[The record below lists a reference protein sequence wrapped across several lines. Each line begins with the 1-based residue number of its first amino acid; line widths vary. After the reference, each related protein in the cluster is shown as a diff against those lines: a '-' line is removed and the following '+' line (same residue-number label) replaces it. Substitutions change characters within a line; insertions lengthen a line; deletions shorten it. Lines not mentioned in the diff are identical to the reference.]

1 MFKSFFRKRNNTL
14 TAIIFLLPSAVVFIV
29 FVFYPILKAFRLSLF
44 EWNNPSKEPIF
55 IGLENY
61 KELLSDARFMNS
73 LKVTFT
79 YAFSVTFISIILGL
93 LIATIL
99 NNKNLPF
106 KTFFRGLFFL
116 PTVTPTIVAAMVWI
130 ILFNPTYGFIN
141 TILRNFIS
149 SPPNWFSDPDW
160 ALLTLML
167 LGIWR
172 RLGFTIII
180 YLAALQNIPSEYYEI
195 AQMDGANTLQTF
207 RYVTIPQMLPTTLM
221 LITLGLM
228 DAFMVFDQVLITTRG
243 GPAGVTEVVSLFL
256 YTDAFTLFKMGK
268 GSAISVI
275 IFVIIMVITI
285 IQWRLVGF
293 GTNEDVA

>member
-1 MFKSFFRKRNNTL
+1 M
-14 TAIIFLLPSAVVFIV
+14 PVV
-29 FVFYPILKAFRLSLF
+29 
-44 EWNNPSKEPIF
+44 
-55 IGLENY
+55 
-61 KELLSDARFMNS
+61 
-73 LKVTFT
+73 
-79 YAFSVTFISIILGL
+79 
-93 LIATIL
+93 IL

-106 KTFFRGLFFL
+106 RTFFRGLFFL

-130 ILFNPTYGFIN
+130 ILFNPTYGFVN

-195 AQMDGANTLQTF
+195 AQMDGANALQAF

-228 DAFMVFDQVLITTRG
+228 DAFMVFDQVLVTTRG